1 MDEITLTGATTV
13 SEIRDGAV
21 TTFTITP
28 EQFGMKRVSLRSLRG
43 GSGGENAKITRAILD
58 GTERGAKR
66 DIVSFERRCNSLC
79 GRGCGIHRRR
89 CKISGRDDR

>member
-66 DIVSFERRCNSLC
+66 DIVLFLNAGATLYVGGVAESMEAV
-79 GRGCGIHRRR
+79 
-89 CKISGRDDR
+89 